1 MLKIMALKFVY
12 HDDVIV
18 TSYDV
23 IGTDMR
29 TIVKRKRAIKAKTN
43 HNTQITISI

>member
-1 MLKIMALKFVY
+1 MLKIMALKFVD
-12 HDDVIV
+12 HGDVIV

-29 TIVKRKRAIKAKTN
+29 TIVK
-43 HNTQITISI
+43 